1 MSNITIS
8 VAKQF
13 SETPGGR
20 FRGDGPKSGEAFR
33 EDVLYPKLLSHE
45 KVEVNL
51 DDTLGYGSS
60 FLEEAFG
67 GLVRNHGMTAESL
80 KRQLTITSSRKFYA
94 TRIWQYIA
102 DADVQARK

>member
-1 MSNITIS
+1 MSNITIF

-20 FRGDGPKSGEAFR
+20 FRSDGPKSGEAFR

-45 KVEVNL
+45 KVDVNL

-67 GLVRNHGMTAESL
+67 GLVRNHGMTVESL
-80 KRQLTITSSRKFYA
+80 RNQLTVTSSRKFYEE
-94 TRIWQYIA
+94 RVWQYIV